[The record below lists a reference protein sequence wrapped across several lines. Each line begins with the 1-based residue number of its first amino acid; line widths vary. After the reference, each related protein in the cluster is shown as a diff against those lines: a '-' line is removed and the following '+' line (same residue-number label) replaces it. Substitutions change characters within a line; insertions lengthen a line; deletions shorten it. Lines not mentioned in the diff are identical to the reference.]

1 MGKVRI
7 LEIKES
13 VFADNGRQAD
23 QLRIRLKEKGVFL
36 MNLMSSPGSGKTTTL
51 KRTIAALKDDLRIG
65 VMEADIDSDV
75 DALAIGFGTAHG
87 IYTEKPVLDLNRIA
101 LIKSAKDIPYVMHGG
116 SGLSEE
122 EYRTAIH
129 NGIRKINY
137 YTYLSLAG
145 GRGVMQYLEDKKD
158 KDAIYFEDIA
168 KAGITAMKADVKRA
182 MKIFESDGK
191 I

>member
-1 MGKVRI
+1 MR
-7 LEIKES
+7 
-13 VFADNGRQAD
+13 GRQ
-23 QLRIRLKEKGVFL
+23 
-36 MNLMSSPGSGKTTTL
+36 
-51 KRTIAALKDDLRIG
+51 
-65 VMEADIDSDV
+65 SDV
-75 DALAIGFGTAHG
+75 
-87 IYTEKPVLDLNRIA
+87 IYWC
-101 LIKSAKDIPYVMHGG
+101 
-116 SGLSEE
+116 
-122 EYRTAIH
+122 
-129 NGIRKINY
+129 Y

>member
-1 MGKVRI
+1 MYDASAKPFEDNVAETRSVVEYAHERGASVEAELGHI
-7 LEIKES
+7 LTSKAGAAEG
-13 VFADNGRQAD
+13 N
-23 QLRIRLKEKGVFL
+23 
-36 MNLMSSPGSGKTTTL
+36 GKTYTREEAYTDPEMA
-51 KRTIAALKDDLRIG
+51 KEFIERTN
-65 VMEADIDSDV
+65 V